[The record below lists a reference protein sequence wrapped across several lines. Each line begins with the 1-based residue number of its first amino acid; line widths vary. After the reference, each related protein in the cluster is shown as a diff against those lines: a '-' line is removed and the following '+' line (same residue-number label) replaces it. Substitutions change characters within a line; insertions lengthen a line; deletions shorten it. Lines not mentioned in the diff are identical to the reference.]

1 MSKETLDQRRL
12 VLNIHPTRFTRF
24 ARKLKWFFFVYLGRP
39 KVCEILTK
47 NGLLKFW
54 SKDKT
59 TGRILHVYR
68 NHEYEEIKN
77 IHAELV
83 RLGKLTR
90 EKSTVL
96 DVGGYIGMSS
106 TAFLIEGLFEYAYV
120 FEPCPRNFELLKTNT
135 SLNSLTNRLLPF
147 NVALSDKSGFL
158 EFELSEKNYGDNR
171 VRKCGDQD
179 LGAFGEAGR
188 EVVKVP
194 ATTLDD
200 FLAKHTELNEKSIG
214 LVWMDIQGHEPS
226 FLQGA
231 VSFLQRNPGTP
242 IFMEF
247 WPYGMRRSQVNLK
260 PFFDLCSREF
270 HSFSCGTRYRPID
283 ELSNFFN
290 DLEFEAK
297 TKRDPGWGAQILL
310 I

>member
-1 MSKETLDQRRL
+1 MLKETLEHQRL
-12 VLNIHPTRFTRF
+12 SLNIRPGKFTRF
-24 ARKLKWFFFVYLGRP
+24 IRKATWFLFVYLGKP

-83 RLGKLTR
+83 RLGKLPR

-96 DVGGYIGMSS
+96 DIGGYIGMTS
-106 TAFLIEGLFEYAYV
+106 TAFLLEGLFEYAYV
-120 FEPCPRNFELLKTNT
+120 FEPSPQNYELLKKNT
-135 SLNSLTNRLLPF
+135 DLNELASQLFAF
-147 NVALSDKSGFL
+147 NVALSAEPGFV

-171 VRKCGDQD
+171 VRGDDGQAA
-179 LGAFGEAGR
+179 GAFNEAGR
-188 EVVKVP
+188 AVIQVP
-194 ATTLDD
+194 STTLDE
-200 FLAKHTELNEKSIG
+200 FLVEHPELDEKSIG
-214 LVWMDIQGHEPS
+214 LIWMDIQGHEPS

-231 VSFLQRNPGTP
+231 VSFLKRNPGTP
-242 IFMEF
+242 VFMEF
-247 WPYGMRRSQVNLK
+247 WPYGMRRSQRNIQT
-260 PFFDLCSREF
+260 FFDLCSSVF
-270 HSFSCGTRYRPID
+270 VSFSCGPQYRPIN

-290 DLEFEAK
+290 DLERQAQA
-297 TKRDPGWGAQILL
+297 TRDPGVGAQILL